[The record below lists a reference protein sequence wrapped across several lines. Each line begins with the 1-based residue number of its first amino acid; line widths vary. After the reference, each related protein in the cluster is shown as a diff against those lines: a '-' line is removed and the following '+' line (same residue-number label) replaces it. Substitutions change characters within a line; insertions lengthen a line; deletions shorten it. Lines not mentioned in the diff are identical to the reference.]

1 MEVTIDN
8 KWKFYIYVFFQIFIA
23 LGVLVMICLVGYF
36 VFFNENIAY
45 KQLSQSCDEMFG
57 EGNWTIQDTRIRS
70 NWYSI
75 GQEFTCVK
83 NGTEEYF
90 NELKKDVKKWKK

>member
-8 KWKFYIYVFFQIFIA
+8 KWKFYVYVFFQVVMT
-23 LGVLVMICLVGYF
+23 LGVLVLICFVGYY
-36 VFFNENIAY
+36 VFFNQNIAY
-45 KQLSQSCDEMFG
+45 KQLSSSCDKMFG

-75 GQEFTCVK
+75 GQESTCVQ

-90 NELKKDVKKWKK
+90 NELKEKGKID

>member
-23 LGVLVMICLVGYF
+23 LGILILICFVGYYIL
-36 VFFNENIAY
+36 FNENIAY
-45 KQLSQSCDEMFG
+45 KQLSYECDKMFG
-57 EGNWTIQDTRIRS
+57 EGNWTIQDTKVRI

-75 GQEFTCVK
+75 GQEFTCVQ
-83 NGTEEYF
+83 NGTEKYL
-90 NELKKDVKKWKK
+90 NEILKNAKTN

>member
-1 MEVTIDN
+1 MEITIDT
-8 KWKFYIYVFFQIFIA
+8 KWKFYIYVFFQIVIT
-23 LGVLVMICLVGYF
+23 LGILIFICLAGYYIL
-36 VFFNENIAY
+36 FNENIAY
-45 KQLSQSCDEMFG
+45 KQLAYECDKIFG
-57 EGNWTIQDTRIRS
+57 ENNWTIQDTRIRS

-90 NELKKDVKKWKK
+90 NELKNDIYKN

>member
-83 NGTEEYF
+83 NGTEIYY
-90 NELKKDVKKWKK
+90 NELNKIDNNGK

>member
-1 MEVTIDN
+1 MTL
-8 KWKFYIYVFFQIFIA
+8 A
-23 LGVLVMICLVGYF
+23 VLIIICLVGYF
-36 VFFNENIAY
+36 IFFNQNIVY

-57 EGNWTIQDTRIRS
+57 EGNWTIQDTRVRT

-83 NGTEEYF
+83 NGTEIYY
-90 NELKKDVKKWKK
+90 NEIKEEGDLD